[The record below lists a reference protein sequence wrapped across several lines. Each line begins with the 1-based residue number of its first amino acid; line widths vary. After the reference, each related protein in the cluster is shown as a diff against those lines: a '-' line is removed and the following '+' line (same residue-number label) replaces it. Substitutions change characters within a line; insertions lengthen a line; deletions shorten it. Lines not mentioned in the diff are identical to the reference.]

1 MSAPL
6 AVMLVSGAQARL
18 LAGLT
23 LAAGGLAMGRET
35 RVFVTGEALVVCLP
49 DYHAAEDDRL
59 AGLGL
64 AGVAGLRDA
73 CLGMG
78 ATWLACDSALHAT
91 GLAPEA
97 LLPGIEVGG
106 IPALIEGGLTPAVF

>member
-78 ATWLACDSALHAT
+78 ATWLACDSALHAAR
-91 GLAPEA
+91 LD
-97 LLPGIEVGG
+97 PGRLCAGATVAG
-106 IPALIEGGLTPAVF
+106 IPSLIEGAAPPAVF